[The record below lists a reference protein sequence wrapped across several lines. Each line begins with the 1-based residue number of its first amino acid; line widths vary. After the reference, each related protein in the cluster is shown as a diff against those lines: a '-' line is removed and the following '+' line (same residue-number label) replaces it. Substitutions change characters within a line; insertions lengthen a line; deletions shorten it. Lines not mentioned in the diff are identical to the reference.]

1 MKHALLFLLL
11 SVILSACAM
20 GRTTEYR
27 GTSSFDYD
35 YKNDAPIIIGTQD
48 QRPYVLSGDKDET
61 FVGLTRSLYGIP
73 YSMTTKSGD
82 PLAEDFGG
90 LIAATLRKKG
100 YDATAV
106 RIPPSATENEAVAK
120 ITKPNGDTYLYL
132 RIKEWKTDTYIH
144 PTLTYA
150 LTLSVL
156 DGTGNALRV
165 KALSGED
172 DLGRDQRPERQNLA
186 AAVSDILGSL
196 LNSDEIHAALSED
209 STKQPGAEKAL
220 EVEHSTKQCS
230 VDQVIKLTKLGMTD
244 QQIKAACNN

>member
-1 MKHALLFLLL
+1 MRRAFLVLLL
-11 SVILSACAM
+11 PVILSACAM

-27 GTSSFDYD
+27 GTSNFDYD
-35 YKNDAPIIIGTQD
+35 YKNNVPIIIGTQD

-90 LIAATLRKKG
+90 LIAATLREKG
-100 YDATAV
+100 YHATAV
-106 RIPPSATENEAVAK
+106 RIPPSATEDEALAT

-132 RIKEWKTDTYIH
+132 RIKQWKTDTYIH
-144 PTLTYA
+144 PTLAYA

-156 DGTGNALRV
+156 DGEGNALGV
-165 KALSGED
+165 KTLSGED
-172 DLGRDQRPERQNLA
+172 DLGGDQRPERQNLA
-186 AAVSDILGSL
+186 AAVSDILDSL

-209 STKQPGAEKAL
+209 STKQRGAEKVL
-220 EVEHSTKQCS
+220 KVKQSTKRCS
-230 VDQVIKLTKLGMTD
+230 VDQIIKLTKLGMTD